1 MRRRL
6 SLVVVT
12 TLLALSVTLL
22 VKSTYQPP
30 LPSEGSWI
38 AVDGTGPPATLAAMK
53 AEADAVLVATYW
65 GQQRSAPIPI
75 RRNLLPASP
84 FAPKP
89 EAGIPTSIHRF
100 EIRELLKPHPLLRN
114 RRSLKLELIGGVQE
128 QPNRIVRISVLGR
141 RDPAVGHLYVLFA
154 RRLRGSWI
162 PAFGGDAAGIYNVSG
177 PTAVSLSEVAITPAP
192 SSRTL
197 IEQLKR

>member
-1 MRRRL
+1 MRRGL
-6 SLVVVT
+6 SRVVIPA
-12 TLLALSVTLL
+12 LLALSVTLL

-30 LPSEGSWI
+30 LPSEESWI

-75 RRNLLPASP
+75 RRSLLPDPP
-84 FAPKP
+84 FDPKP

-114 RRSLKLELIGGVQE
+114 RKNLKLGLIGGVQG

-141 RDPAVGHLYVLFA
+141 RDPTVGHRYVLFA

-162 PAFGGDAAGIYNVSG
+162 PAFGGYAAIYDVSG
-177 PTAVSLSEVAITPAP
+177 PTAVSLSEVAISPP
-192 SSRTL
+192 P
-197 IEQLKR
+197 